1 MNNSKHQILLNALSV
16 SKSLPTGSVS
26 VSDVLNH
33 RAGVFSTIVTMRDG
47 KVRKAFQ
54 GQANIRKA
62 VIFKQ
67 ARIGVTYDNK
77 ADVKEGR
84 ADGSMPSENQGLK
97 WGEYMDGS
105 NGKIIL
111 HKGKTY
117 LVIDAF
123 ANSIETIWYMDGKE
137 VTKESIRPYLLA
149 SEFSS
154 EKREAKESFR
164 NVINLDQVHS
174 MV

>member
-1 MNNSKHQILLNALSV
+1 MLNNSNKILLSAVSV

-33 RAGVFSTIVTMRDG
+33 RAGVFTTIVTMRDG
-47 KVRKAFQ
+47 KVRKAFK
-54 GQANIRKA
+54 GQVNIRKA
-62 VIFKQ
+62 VIYKQ

-84 ADGSMPSENQGLK
+84 ANGSMPSENQGLK
-97 WGEYMDGS
+97 WGEYMEGS

-111 HKGKTY
+111 HRGKTY

-137 VTKESIRPYLLA
+137 VTKESVRPYLLKA
-149 SEFSS
+149 EFQSEN
-154 EKREAKESFR
+154 REVKESFR
-164 NVINLDQVHS
+164 NVINLDNVHS
-174 MV
+174 MA